1 MLIIRLGPYV
11 ILPNLNRHA
20 DVRLHNPPRGGP
32 IEEHR
37 DTVNLII
44 VLPLWEG
51 EHLEDKAGQPLALHW
66 QMNEA
71 NFDHG

>member
-1 MLIIRLGPYV
+1 MPMSGSIILR
-11 ILPNLNRHA
+11 A
-20 DVRLHNPPRGGP
+20 AAQF
-32 IEEHR
+32 EEHR

-71 NFDHG
+71 SFDHG